1 MQTKGKEEVAATIS
15 SKTTNKHLNTPTN
28 TIMNEQGKAPGK
40 ASRSNLQYIIIIM
53 NYKCSNK
60 RIMHKFHNKDNRFIS
75 LMN

>member
-53 NYKCSNK
+53 NYKCSKSASCIN
-60 RIMHKFHNKDNRFIS
+60 FITKTTDSS
-75 LMN
+75 L